1 MFLIGRKET
10 RRWLLSFNQRIAI
23 RNVLT
28 YLVGCLQHEETGDR
42 TFDTG
47 GPDLIA
53 YHDLPDI

>member
-23 RNVLT
+23 RKVH
-28 YLVGCLQHEETGDR
+28 LVGCQQHEETGDR